1 MYQVLI
7 ADDEPIVKI
16 ALQSMLNW
24 EELGFQICA
33 TASNGQEALKMAD
46 RFCPDLIICDLKM
59 PVLDGI
65 GLIETARKTGM
76 DCEFLVISNYEDFN
90 FVRTALVLGAS
101 DYILKVSISPE
112 ALTEQLKKIRG
123 KLDSKRSISVSRK
136 SQISDSASKQQ
147 KHAAWR
153 DFFIHPA
160 LSSDHLIQTF
170 EFPLNESDSDQ
181 TDTLSLCQISFDGC
195 ARASD
200 LPAAEL
206 ICSTLKNALEQ
217 MSRRV
222 IIFLDDSNVLLLLS
236 DNELLARKSTMAS
249 LCARISQLFG
259 VFMSLAPSILYQS
272 GLADLEQSRKTYTAF
287 QPILQLNF
295 YGPLGIV
302 DTSSLA
308 KSVPPALPYREL
320 SSKILNSAKD
330 EQLSMAFKE
339 ISRFLARCRKDN
351 VPPADAI
358 QYCIRLLGSLE
369 YQLPGG
375 TSPVHEQLADI
386 ADSMRKAAHAEELM
400 EYIASALPL
409 IFAPAAKE
417 TKENPFSLEVSQA
430 VSYIEAHYDGKISL
444 TALADHVG
452 LSSSYL
458 CRVFKEETGFNI
470 NTYINNLRM
479 TKAVRLL
486 EDKSCYIK
494 EVAISVGFDDQL
506 YFSRLFKK
514 YYGVT
519 PSQYRASVK

>member
-249 LCARISQLFG
+249 LCARIAQLFG
-259 VFMSLAPSILYQS
+259 VLMSLAPSILYQS
-272 GLADLEQSRKTYTAF
+272 GLADLEQSRQT
-287 QPILQLNF
+287 
-295 YGPLGIV
+295 
-302 DTSSLA
+302 
-308 KSVPPALPYREL
+308 
-320 SSKILNSAKD
+320 
-330 EQLSMAFKE
+330 
-339 ISRFLARCRKDN
+339 
-351 VPPADAI
+351 
-358 QYCIRLLGSLE
+358 
-369 YQLPGG
+369 
-375 TSPVHEQLADI
+375 
-386 ADSMRKAAHAEELM
+386 
-400 EYIASALPL
+400 
-409 IFAPAAKE
+409 
-417 TKENPFSLEVSQA
+417 
-430 VSYIEAHYDGKISL
+430 
-444 TALADHVG
+444 
-452 LSSSYL
+452 
-458 CRVFKEETGFNI
+458 
-470 NTYINNLRM
+470 
-479 TKAVRLL
+479 
-486 EDKSCYIK
+486 
-494 EVAISVGFDDQL
+494 
-506 YFSRLFKK
+506 
-514 YYGVT
+514 
-519 PSQYRASVK
+519 

>member
-33 TASNGQEALKMAD
+33 TASNGQEALKMAE

-65 GLIETARKTGM
+65 GLIETARQTGM

-90 FVRTALVLGAS
+90 FVRSALVLGAF

-112 ALTEQLKKIRG
+112 ALTEQLKKIRE
-123 KLDSKRSISVSRK
+123 KLDGKQSVSVSQK
-136 SQISDSASKQQ
+136 SRISDSASKQQ

-153 DFFIHPA
+153 DFFVHPA
-160 LSSDHLIQTF
+160 LSSARLIQTF
-170 EFPLNESDSDQ
+170 DFPLDAPEQ
-181 TDTLSLCQISFDGC
+181 ADTLSLCQISFDGC
-195 ARASD
+195 ARDSG

-206 ICSTLKNALEQ
+206 ICNTLKNALEQ

-222 IIFLDDSNVLLLLS
+222 IIFLDDRNVLVLLS

-259 VFMSLAPSILYQS
+259 VFMSLTPSILYQS
-272 GLADLEQSRKTYTAF
+272 GLTDLEESRNVYTAF
-287 QPILQLNF
+287 LPVLQLNF

-302 DTSSLA
+302 DISTLTEST
-308 KSVPPALPYREL
+308 PPALPYREL
-320 SSKILNSAKD
+320 SSKILDFPKD
-330 EQLSMAFKE
+330 EQLSMTFKE
-339 ISRFLARCRKDN
+339 ISCFLARCRKGN
-351 VPPADAI
+351 VPPSDAI

-369 YQLPGG
+369 YQLPGR

-386 ADSMRKAAHAEELM
+386 ADSMRKAVHAEELM
-400 EYIASALPL
+400 SYIASALPL
-409 IFAPAAKE
+409 IFASE
-417 TKENPFSLEVSQA
+417 SEENGENSFSLEVSQA
-430 VSYIEAHYDGKISL
+430 VSYIEAHYDSRISL
-444 TALADHVG
+444 SALADHVG

-479 TKAVRLL
+479 AKAVRLL